1 MRLNFVVHSS
11 LLIKTHQTQGQETSS
26 TNLPNNFCF
35 CLWNWIS
42 GLDWMSGSLLISTV
56 IWLSYILSHTYKR
69 QTESNLEILFDF
81 YMESKVLSKWTDDEF
96 PRQTFVWG
104 CICCNGLFVT
114 LANQQDYI
122 ITQLQWEIFSLTIPT
137 SRHWYHQ
144 MKSLS
149 KYFKEI

>member
-11 LLIKTHQTQGQETSS
+11 LIIKTQGQETRS
-26 TNLPNNFCF
+26 TNPLNNFCSSSMF
-35 CLWNWIS
+35 VELTNWT
-42 GLDWMSGSLLISTV
+42 GLNVLAWSLLISTV
-56 IWLSYILSHTYKR
+56 IWLSR

-122 ITQLQWEIFSLTIPT
+122 ITQLQWEIFSLAIPT

-144 MKSLS
+144 MRSLS
-149 KYFKEI
+149 KYFTEI